1 MAAIKQPK
9 KGKGKTMEN
18 ANGNEV
24 TEFKVDVIAK
34 DKEGKELGKGTCP
47 AFSLNEEGL
56 KKAIKRYNYEGL
68 VELINRQIK
77 TDARNDLARVKSVAA
92 QVKAKEKSDPAFAAE
107 IKALRAKWGING

>member
-1 MAAIKQPK
+1 
-9 KGKGKTMEN
+9 MEN

-77 TDARNDLARVKSVAA
+77 TEVEKENGLDKKS
-92 QVKAKEKSDPAFAAE
+92 QECGGSSEGKGKERSC
-107 IKALRAKWGING
+107 ICC